1 MKYRTDIDGLRA
13 LAVVPVV
20 LFHANFS
27 AFSGGYV
34 GVDVFF
40 VISGFLITS
49 ILYGELGDGRMSIV
63 RFYERRI
70 RRIFPA
76 LFAMLTAMLLVA
88 PFVLMPDDLR
98 AFGKYLDAT
107 ALFSANVLFWLE
119 IDYFAAAAELNPLL
133 HTWSLAVEE
142 QYYILFPLLL
152 AATYRF
158 ARRWL
163 GAILILGAAGSLALS
178 AWGVSLDPTAA
189 FYLLP
194 SRAWELLLGSLL
206 AIGVVPTIPSRAVN
220 EAVAWAGLG
229 SILAATFVY
238 TDQTAFPG
246 FAALLPCLGAVAL
259 IHTGHARTIPAR
271 LLSTKPAVAI
281 GLMSYSLY
289 LWHWP
294 LIVLTQYQLMRQV
307 EHWERV
313 AMVAISVLLAYLSW
327 RFIER
332 PFRSAGFW
340 SSTRRLF
347 PAAFAAILAGLG
359 LGGGLF
365 LLDGLPQR
373 IPELASIKSAQGAE
387 TAAPPKTSCF
397 LETEETFRDWDRE
410 KCLLVANPG
419 DRVLFWGD
427 SEANHLEYGLRA
439 AAAQLPMSILL
450 YASAGCAPVFDGKF
464 PARPNCSDVNRH
476 VEEVIKTEG
485 ITAVVL
491 ASLWD
496 VGLARGRFGIEELD
510 RTIEKL
516 HRLVPTV
523 IVIGQIPSHIYN
535 NPIQLALRRKLAGDH
550 APEFYAAPINNGGFN
565 RRFSAKRAGAELI
578 DPARLLCRNDRCLY
592 MLGEQLLYRDN
603 YHLSRFGS
611 RYVVEQLIAPKLTE
625 ILARSHR
632 TLLERS
638 DSSMQ

>member
-1 MKYRTDIDGLRA
+1 VKHRTDIDGLRA

-49 ILYGELGDGRMSIV
+49 ILYGELVDGRMSIV
-63 RFYERRI
+63 RFYERRV

-76 LFAMLTAMLLVA
+76 LFAMLTAMLPVA
-88 PFVLMPDDLR
+88 AFVLMPDDLR
-98 AFGKYLDAT
+98 ALGKYLAAT
-107 ALFSANVLFWLE
+107 ALFSANILFWLE
-119 IDYFAAAAELNPLL
+119 TNYFAAAAELNPLL

-142 QYYILFPLLL
+142 QFYILFPLLL

-158 ARRWL
+158 ARSWL
-163 GAILILGAAGSLALS
+163 ATILILGAAGSLTLS
-178 AWGVSLDPTAA
+178 AWGVSHYPTAA

-194 SRAWELLLGSLL
+194 PRAWELLLGSLL

-229 SILAATFVY
+229 SVVAAIFLY

-246 FAALLPCLGAVAL
+246 FAALLPCLGAAAL

-281 GLMSYSLY
+281 GLVSYSLY

-307 EHWERV
+307 EHWERAV
-313 AMVAISVLLAYLSW
+313 MVAISLLLAYLSW

-332 PFRSAGFW
+332 PFRSVGFW

-347 PAAFAAILAGLG
+347 PAAFAAILVGLG
-359 LGGGLF
+359 IGGGLF
-365 LLDGLPQR
+365 VLDGVPQR
-373 IPELASIKSAQGAE
+373 MPELASIETAQAAE
-387 TAAPPKTSCF
+387 VAAPPKGGCF
-397 LETEETFRDWDRE
+397 LETEQTFRDWDRE

-427 SEANHLEYGLRA
+427 SEARQLEEGLRA

-450 YASAGCAPVFDGKF
+450 YSSAGCAPVFDGDF
-464 PARPNCSDVNRH
+464 PGRPNCNDINRH
-476 VEEVIKTEG
+476 VEEVIKAEG

-510 RTIEKL
+510 RTIDSL

-523 IVIGQIPSHIYN
+523 IVIGQVPSHTYD
-535 NPIQLALRRKLAGDH
+535 NPLQLALRRKLAGDH
-550 APEFYAAPINNGGFN
+550 APEFYAAPINNGRFDQQ
-565 RRFSAKRAGAELI
+565 FSAERAGAELI
-578 DPARLLCRNDRCLY
+578 DPARFLCRNDQCLY

-603 YHLSRFGS
+603 YHLNGFGS
-611 RYVVEQLIAPKLTE
+611 RYVVERLIVPKLKE

-632 TLLERS
+632 TLLEHFEPS
-638 DSSMQ
+638 IQ